1 MGGEWEKLQESC
13 AYIRRKTELVPRV
26 AVVLGSGLG
35 GFAARVDTC
44 CLLSYEEI
52 PGFPASTVS
61 GHEGRLLLGRIG
73 TVPVAVMQG
82 RVHYYE
88 GYPMSDVVF
97 PVRLMKLLGAQT
109 VVLTNAAGGINRAL
123 SAGSFMLLKDHIASL
138 VPSPLIGTN
147 IDTLGTRF
155 PDMSEVY
162 DKELRTLAQQAAAQ
176 VGAVLHEGVYLQ
188 TTGPQYETPAEIKLF
203 AQWGADAVG
212 MSTACEAIAARHAG
226 LRVCAISCIS
236 NMAAGISQTPL
247 SHEEVKQ
254 NAGRVSDL
262 FERLLYETVLAV
274 GGAV

>member
-13 AYIRRKTELVPRV
+13 AYIREKTELIPRV

-97 PVRLMKLLGAQT
+97 PVRLMKLLGAQK

-188 TTGPQYETPAEIKLF
+188 TTGPQYETPAEIELF

-254 NAGRVSDL
+254 NADRVSDL